1 VFVPYFVNLDVG
13 IEIDRAVVD
22 EFNERQEAYEGDGKE
37 CH

>member
-1 VFVPYFVNLDVG
+1 MPRFVNLNVG

-22 EFNERQEAYEGDGKE
+22 EFNERQEADEGDRKE